1 MKLKDVKHIDK
12 IVTGKSELLKVLYS
26 LKEELGETKTEALE
40 ELINNLEEIIIK
52 DIENRLKEKIRIVNN
67 INQIDNMEEQIY
79 LQEKLINGK
88 TNKEIA
94 TIMDCSVRNVQL
106 IGSKA
111 MKSLLNIDKKQK

>member
-12 IVTGKSELLKVLYS
+12 IITGKSELLKVLCS

-52 DIENRLKEKIRIVNN
+52 DIENRLKEKIRVVNN

-88 TNKEIA
+88 ANKEIA